1 MMYQAVVIL
10 FMVGASAPMQ
20 VDAPSRSVTTSECF
34 QQAAMLLSELVRN
47 APMPII
53 SAQGFCLTETALKK
67 KDKMQ
72 SLQPPKKEKTREQ
85 II

>member
-72 SLQPPKKEKTREQ
+72 SPKIIEKENTGDSN
-85 II
+85 I